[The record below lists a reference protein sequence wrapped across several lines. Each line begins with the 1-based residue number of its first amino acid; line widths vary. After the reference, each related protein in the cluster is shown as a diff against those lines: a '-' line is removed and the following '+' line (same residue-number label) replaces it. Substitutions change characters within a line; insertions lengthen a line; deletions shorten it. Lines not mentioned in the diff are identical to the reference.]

1 MLPISGNVGAK
12 SFLFAPWTSPML
24 MESDKTM
31 KKETKKRKR
40 REAIFFSDVV
50 GAKKQS
56 EQGLIY
62 GGGEVTQQ
70 GSLDFYS
77 PPWSLDFKR

>member
-50 GAKKQS
+50 GAKK
-56 EQGLIY
+56 
-62 GGGEVTQQ
+62 
-70 GSLDFYS
+70 
-77 PPWSLDFKR
+77 